1 MDANYKPYK
10 RCDTR
15 DAADESEVTRRDFL
29 RVSGLCAIAAAGS
42 LSNSQPSTP
51 QPSAPTPATVA
62 APRKVGS
69 PVRLG
74 VAGGNFGAQFYWH
87 EHPQCVVSAVTDLI
101 PERREYLKEVYG
113 CKKAYPSLEEMLEDP
128 ELDAIAVFTPAT
140 DMVDHCIACL
150 EKGKHVVGASPAAM
164 SLDEARRLRD
174 AVDHSGLTYMMAET
188 SYFYQPVISARKWY
202 EAGQFGNIFC
212 TEAEY
217 HHPGLEKLFVDD
229 AGNRTWRYGL
239 PPMLY
244 STHCTGQLIGVTGER
259 LTEVT
264 CYGWGDDSPILK
276 DNPFKNPFWGET
288 ALFKTER
295 GNTVRA
301 AVYWRGAL
309 GVTERAIWMGDK
321 MSFFPSDPNGGDPI
335 IRRTQQAVQASTDG
349 ETERLSPFEKYD
361 QTLWWETDMLPPPLR
376 HISGHDGSHTF
387 LTHAFIQSL
396 LEGKRPAMDV
406 DMALTM
412 AIPGI
417 IAHQSAMQG
426 GKKLMV
432 PQARDL

>member
-1 MDANYKPYK
+1 MKDEADKFDAS
-10 RCDTR
+10 DTL
-15 DAADESEVTRRDFL
+15 EISRRDFL
-29 RVSGLCAIAAAGS
+29 RVGGLAAVGAAIPLRNAIPAVR
-42 LSNSQPSTP
+42 PSP
-51 QPSAPTPATVA
+51 PASARPSRPVKA
-62 APRKVGS
+62 

-74 VAGGNFGAQFYWH
+74 IAGGNFGAQFYWH

-101 PERREYLKEVYG
+101 PERRDYLKEVYG
-113 CKKAYPSLEEMLEDP
+113 CERAYASLEEMIEDP
-128 ELDAIAVFTPAT
+128 ELDAIGVFTGAT
-140 DMVDHCIACL
+140 DTVRHCIACL

-174 AVDHSGLTYMMAET
+174 AVNNSGLTYMMAET

-202 EAGQFGNIFC
+202 EEGRFGNIFC
-212 TEAEY
+212 CEAEY

-229 AGNRTWRYGL
+229 AGKRTWRYGL

-244 STHCTGQLIGVTGER
+244 STHCTGQLLGVTGER

-276 DNPFKNPFWGET
+276 DNPFNNPFWGET
-288 ALFKTER
+288 AMFKTEN
-295 GNTVRA
+295 GNVLRA

-309 GVTERAIWMGDK
+309 GVAERAIWMGDR
-321 MSFFPSDPNGGDPI
+321 MSFFPSDPNGGEPV
-335 IRRTQQAVQASTDG
+335 IRRSEQAAGATIIGDDS
-349 ETERLSPFEKYD
+349 RLSPYEKYD
-361 QTLWWETDMLPPPLR
+361 QTLWWETDLLPEPLR

-387 LTHAFIQSL
+387 LTHAFIQAL
-396 LEGKRPAMDV
+396 VEGKRPAMDV
-406 DMALTM
+406 ELALDM

-426 GKKLMV
+426 GKKLAV